1 MIFIVLWIAILAFL
15 AIYLGRSPK
24 IKSWLKVLWK
34 ARRWKRWLV
43 AFLVIV
49 IAITVAYIRQPA
61 AEETIT
67 DTQDIF
73 HKYSASAILKLD
85 SIQKIRVDSTC
96 NLVTPK
102 PEIVYVLPMIINAY
116 NEIVNKATMPVLTR
130 MDDTLV
136 IEMRGYKQFK
146 NRAIL
151 LTKLLKKKLGNRYSI
166 YIDVGENSVHTL
178 RVAYTGEPWDIE
190 QLCALPILEIA
201 KTNKV
206 DPALLMALIK
216 HISNFDF
223 DYKGA
228 KDRRGLLLLKEGEG
242 IEQVTLAAQR
252 LQKQMEV
259 GISRENAI
267 ATFYPDYGI
276 GDKPENWKHSPLAKN
291 WVDQVLADVTYYRE
305 NGLYINY
312 KE

>member
-1 MIFIVLWIAILAFL
+1 MIFLVLWIAIFAFL

-24 IKSWLKVLWK
+24 IQSWLKVLLR
-34 ARRWKRWLV
+34 ARRWKRWLAAFIVLVV
-43 AFLVIV
+43 A
-49 IAITVAYIRQPA
+49 IAAAYLNHPPV
-61 AEETIT
+61 EETVT
-67 DTQDIF
+67 NTEVLF
-73 HKYSASAILKLD
+73 NEYSTNAVLKLD
-85 SIQKIRVDSTC
+85 SIKKIKVQPGID
-96 NLVTPK
+96 LKKPK
-102 PEIVYVLPMIINAY
+102 AEIVYVLPMIVNAY
-116 NEIVNKATMPVLTR
+116 NEIVNKATTPVLTR
-130 MDDTLV
+130 LDDTLN

-166 YIDVGENSVHTL
+166 NIDVGENSVHTL

-190 QLCALPILEIA
+190 QLFALPVLEIA
-201 KTNKV
+201 QVNKV

-216 HISNFDF
+216 HVSNFDF

-242 IEQVTLAAQR
+242 MEQVSLAAQR
-252 LQKQMEV
+252 LQKQLQV

-276 GDKPENWKHSPLAKN
+276 GDKPENWKQSPLAKN
-291 WVDQVLADVTYYRE
+291 WVDQVLADVQYYRN
-305 NGLYINY
+305 NGLSLP
-312 KE
+312 